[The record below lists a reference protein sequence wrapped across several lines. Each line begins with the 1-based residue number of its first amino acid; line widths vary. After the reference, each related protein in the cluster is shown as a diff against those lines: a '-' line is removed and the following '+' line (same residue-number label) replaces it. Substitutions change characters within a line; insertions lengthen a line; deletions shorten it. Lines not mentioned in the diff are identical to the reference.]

1 MVGPWANTNIPL
13 AFHCYLNNNGFMK
26 LLPINDQFFRD
37 ALQAAGKSQREMAR
51 FMELDPSAIT
61 LMFQGRRAMQLTEA
75 QQIAHFLGLAVEDV
89 LRNAGLELGQG
100 GSPGTGLRN
109 GVAENVGTAAFAA
122 PIPLVGSVD
131 GSGEIRQDSKSPKQ
145 QVDAPSRLPQGAVA
159 IRAVGD
165 VFRPVL
171 MRGSL
176 LYFKPSETVEP
187 SAIGRLSVVR
197 LGNKKLI
204 LGHVAPGFDFD
215 RYTLT
220 DGNGEKEN
228 IVLLSA
234 TPVLWI
240 KP

>member
-1 MVGPWANTNIPL
+1 
-13 AFHCYLNNNGFMK
+13 MK

-37 ALQAAGKSQREMAR
+37 ALQTAGKSQREMAR

-89 LRNAGLELGQG
+89 LRNAGLELSQAA
-100 GSPGTGLRN
+100 GTGN
-109 GVAENVGTAAFAA
+109 GISESGTAASFAG
-122 PIPLVGSVD
+122 PIPLIGTVD
-131 GSGEIRQDSKSPKQ
+131 GSGEIRQDGKAPKQ

-159 IRAVGD
+159 IRAIGD

-228 IVLLSA
+228 IALLSA

>member
-1 MVGPWANTNIPL
+1 
-13 AFHCYLNNNGFMK
+13 MK

-75 QQIAHFLGLAVEDV
+75 QQIAHFLGVAVEDV

-100 GSPGTGLRN
+100 NGGQGNGSQGNGAAR
-109 GVAENVGTAAFAA
+109 GVAENAAAGSFAA
-122 PIPLVGSVD
+122 PIPLIGTVD
-131 GSGEIRQDSKSPKQ
+131 DSGEIRQDAKSPKQ

-220 DGNGEKEN
+220 DGKGEKEN
-228 IVLLSA
+228 IALLSA

>member
-1 MVGPWANTNIPL
+1 
-13 AFHCYLNNNGFMK
+13 MK

-100 GSPGTGLRN
+100 TGN
-109 GVAENVGTAAFAA
+109 GVAENAGAAPFAA
-122 PIPLVGSVD
+122 PIPLIGSVD

-228 IVLLSA
+228 IALLSA